1 MTLEMVVIRVVTA
14 CTTEDELV
22 AAFARLSG
30 ETSLFIPTRTMR
42 TVGLETGFSI
52 RLADGTPKLR
62 GLCVVEGSFADADN
76 AYRRAGVQLGIRK
89 LTPDSEPVFAR
100 MRDPMLPLIVTD
112 TVQLSPEEARPT
124 VEMAPLFPEIV
135 DCELTDDPTEAVPT
149 ALSEVTARVAADA
162 DRTVRVDTP
171 RETILGMPPLVPPRK
186 DTTKMQP
193 IERAALLA
201 PPRMTGRTPVAII
214 DEDVGRIA
222 LPWRPRLRAWFA
234 WLWRKLTAT
243 PRRISA
249 PAARRAPQAR

>member
-30 ETSLFIPTRTMR
+30 DSTLFIPTKTMR

-62 GLCVVEGSFADADN
+62 GLCVVQGSFPDADN
-76 AYRRAGVQLGIRK
+76 AFKRPGVQLGIRK

-124 VEMAPLFPEIV
+124 VEMAPVFPEII
-135 DCELTDDPTEAVPT
+135 DCEMIDDPTEAVPT
-149 ALSEVTARVAADA
+149 ALAEITMRVPADA

-186 DTTKMQP
+186 DTEKMKP

-201 PPRMTGRTPVAII
+201 PPRVSGRTPVAII
-214 DEDVGRIA
+214 DESAERIT
-222 LPWRPRLRAWFA
+222 LPWRPRLRAWLS
-234 WLWRKLTAT
+234 WLW
-243 PRRISA
+243 RRISA
-249 PAARRAPQAR
+249 LAAPRAPQAR

>member
-14 CTTEDELV
+14 CASEDELV

-30 ETSLFIPTRTMR
+30 DTSLFIPTRTMR

-62 GLCVVEGSFADADN
+62 GLCVVQGSYADADN
-76 AYRRAGVQLGIRK
+76 AWKRPGVQLGIRK

-112 TVQLSPEEARPT
+112 TVPLSPEEARPT

-135 DCELTDDPTEAVPT
+135 DCAIEEEKTDAVEA
-149 ALSEVTARVAADA
+149 EKR
-162 DRTVRVDTP
+162 
-171 RETILGMPPLVPPRK
+171 TILGMPPLVPPRK
-186 DTTKMQP
+186 DTVKMQP

-214 DEDVGRIA
+214 DEDARRIT

-234 WLWRKLTAT
+234 WLWRRLVSRSLA
-243 PRRISA
+243 A
-249 PAARRAPQAR
+249 PRAPQAR

>member
-62 GLCVVEGSFADADN
+62 GLCVVQGSYADDN
-76 AYRRAGVQLGIRK
+76 AWKRPGVQLGIRK

-124 VEMAPLFPEIV
+124 VEMTPLFPEIV
-135 DCELTDDPTEAVPT
+135 DCAIEEEKTDAVE
-149 ALSEVTARVAADA
+149 SEKR
-162 DRTVRVDTP
+162 
-171 RETILGMPPLVPPRK
+171 TILGMPPLVPPRK
-186 DTTKMQP
+186 DTVKMQP

-201 PPRMTGRTPVAII
+201 PPRMTGRTPVAIV
-214 DEDVGRIA
+214 DEDAGRIT
-222 LPWRPRLRAWFA
+222 LPWRPRLRAWIA
-234 WLWRKLTAT
+234 WLWRRL
-243 PRRISA
+243 SA

>member
-62 GLCVVEGSFADADN
+62 GLCVVQGSYPDADN
-76 AYRRAGVQLGIRK
+76 AYKRAGVQLGIRK

-135 DCELTDDPTEAVPT
+135 DCAIEDEKTDAVE
-149 ALSEVTARVAADA
+149 SEKR
-162 DRTVRVDTP
+162 
-171 RETILGMPPLVPPRK
+171 TILGMPPLVPPRK
-186 DTTKMQP
+186 DTVKMQP

-214 DEDVGRIA
+214 DEDTGRIA
-222 LPWRPRLRAWFA
+222 LPWRPRLRAWLT
-234 WLWRKLTAT
+234 WLWRRLVSR
-243 PRRISA
+243 PL
-249 PAARRAPQAR
+249 AASRAPQAR

>member
-14 CTTEDELV
+14 CASEDELV

-30 ETSLFIPTRTMR
+30 DTSLFIPTRTMR

-62 GLCVVEGSFADADN
+62 GLCVVQGSFADADN
-76 AYRRAGVQLGIRK
+76 AWKRPGVQLGIRK

-135 DCELTDDPTEAVPT
+135 DCEIADEKTEAVE
-149 ALSEVTARVAADA
+149 AEKR
-162 DRTVRVDTP
+162 
-171 RETILGMPPLVPPRK
+171 TILGMPPLVPPRK
-186 DTTKMQP
+186 DTVKMQP
-193 IERAALLA
+193 IERAALLV

-214 DEDVGRIA
+214 DEDARRII

-234 WLWRKLTAT
+234 WLWRRLVSRPLA
-243 PRRISA
+243 A
-249 PAARRAPQAR
+249 PRAPQAR